1 MFQVKPNS
9 ATRLCPCIDHRQRL
23 RGAIDRSI
31 AEEQAKANLNS
42 SATPS
47 RTSSGSR
54 KNGTAA
60 GKRSGGKAAAN
71 ADLAD
76 APANPDPAVFE
87 AAFVIDDSD
96 DPSRAGTPKPDDTE
110 VKRQLQGTT
119 DDPLSTSNSQET
131 HEKGDDNAAAQ
142 VADDSGVPSSK
153 SETGSGPGASDLTP
167 EIRQKLRKL
176 EKLEATYPG
185 MFPSIP

>member
-9 ATRLCPCIDHRQRL
+9 TTRSCPCIDHRQRL

-54 KNGTAA
+54 KNGTVA
-60 GKRSGGKAAAN
+60 GKRTGGKATSN

-119 DDPLSTSNSQET
+119 DDPLSMSNSQDT
-131 HEKGDDNAAAQ
+131 HEKGDDKAAAR
-142 VADDSGVPSSK
+142 VADDSGAPSSK
-153 SETGSGPGASDLTP
+153 SGTGSAPGAAELTP

-185 MFPSIP
+185 MFLSK